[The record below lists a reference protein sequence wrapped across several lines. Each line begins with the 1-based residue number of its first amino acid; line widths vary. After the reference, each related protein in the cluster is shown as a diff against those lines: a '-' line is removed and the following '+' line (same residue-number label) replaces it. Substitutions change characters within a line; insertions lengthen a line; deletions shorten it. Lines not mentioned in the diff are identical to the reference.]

1 MAINNQYKV
10 KTLGL
15 EVKDV
20 DIQTRRVKVALSAF
34 NNIDSDG
41 DIIRF
46 GAFKKSI
53 EERGADSTSNRKI
66 AFLRHHDWEHPIG
79 KWVALEETHDHLIG
93 IGELGRSTKGTDA
106 FLDYQDGIIREHSI
120 GFNFITDKMNFIDVN
135 GQQIREATEV
145 FLWEGSAVTFGANS
159 LTPTL
164 DVSKGNQIEVL
175 DAINTQMDA
184 ITTALKHGKG
194 TDERLFTLEMQLKV
208 IKEKY
213 NSLITLKQPLAEST
227 DQIIKPNAT
236 EKTVNTDL
244 LNFYKNLK

>member
-1 MAINNQYKV
+1 MPIENTYSI

-15 EVKDV
+15 EVKDIDV
-20 DIQTRRVKVALSAF
+20 QTRRVKVALSAF
-34 NNIDSDG
+34 NNVDSDG

-53 EERGADSTSNRKI
+53 EERGADSSSNRKI
-66 AFLRHHDWEHPIG
+66 AFLRHHDWEHPLG
-79 KWVALEETHDHLIG
+79 TWQSLEETHDHLIG
-93 IGELGRSTKGTDA
+93 VAQLGRSDNAKNA

-120 GFNFITDKMNFIDVN
+120 GFNFIADKMNFIEVD
-135 GQQIREATEV
+135 GMQLREATEV
-145 FLWEGSAVTFGANS
+145 FLWEGSAVTFGSNS

-164 DVSKGNQIEVL
+164 DVSKGNHIEIL
-175 DAINTQMDA
+175 DTINKQMDS

-213 NSLITLKQPLAEST
+213 NSLITLKQPTEEVT
-227 DQIIKPNAT
+227 EQIIKPNLVT
-236 EKTVNTDL
+236 NTNTDL
-244 LNFYKNLK
+244 LTFYRGLK